1 MADGVQGVTTQV
13 LSGLIIGVVVAV
25 ASAFVSHLFTRG
37 RDRERWDR
45 EAEAQRERWEHED
58 RIRFQAERLRAYRDY
73 LVGARKA
80 GDSGGEGFD
89 AELMVPLLQEIEL
102 VGSSEVAAADIFT
115 YGSQAKHAGQRFHE
129 NRESGAKFDMVRL
142 RFEESCHWFT
152 NAATRRLGEILRTE
166 GSEGA
171 RSHSAKRHGFT
182 RRSRGYWRGIESRV
196 EPQRPWWRRWFGG

>member
-1 MADGVQGVTTQV
+1 MTTQV

-102 VGSSEVAAADIFT
+102 VGSSEVAAAAADTFT

-152 NAATRRLGEILRTE
+152 NAARAELGVSEKSSELKAPREPEATQQSDT
-166 GSEGA
+166 GSQDAQEA
-171 RSHSAKRHGFT
+171 T
-182 RRSRGYWRGIESRV
+182 
-196 EPQRPWWRRWFGG
+196 GGV